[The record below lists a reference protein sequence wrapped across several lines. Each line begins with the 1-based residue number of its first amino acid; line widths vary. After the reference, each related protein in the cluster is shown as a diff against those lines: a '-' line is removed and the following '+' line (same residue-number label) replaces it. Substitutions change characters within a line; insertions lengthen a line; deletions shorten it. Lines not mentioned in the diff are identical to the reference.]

1 MQSVLNQIKK
11 IQVIPKKLT
20 DLPYIKNIKILKI
33 VSKNEIEI
41 GFRSSFSKIKYLPKG
56 III

>member
-33 VSKNEIEI
+33 VSNFEN
-41 GFRSSFSKIKYLPKG
+41 SKQK
-56 III
+56 